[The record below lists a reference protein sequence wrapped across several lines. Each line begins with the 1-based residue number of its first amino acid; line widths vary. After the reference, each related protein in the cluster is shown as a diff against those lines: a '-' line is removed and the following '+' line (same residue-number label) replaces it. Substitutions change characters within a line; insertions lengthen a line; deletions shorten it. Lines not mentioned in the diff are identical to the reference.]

1 MCGSLPSP
9 VESVCLLQTQGL
21 AGLGDR
27 CTLAVKHGDRTRN
40 DRFCCFYCSF
50 SVPDVGLTLRTETP
64 AQCLCFCFFMLD
76 QGGAGV
82 QLPFLLLPAPYQSL
96 FSPPLSLTHP
106 LLCLL
111 SGFLP
116 SRFPLPILFPQP
128 HSQVFQAGFIFSI
141 VWPHSSWFC
150 SHFPQLVQIP
160 QCGLFFSYDP

>member
-64 AQCLCFCFFMLD
+64 VQYLCFCFFMLD
-76 QGGAGV
+76 QGGG
-82 QLPFLLLPAPYQSL
+82 QEFNFLFFCWPAPYQSL
-96 FSPPLSLTHP
+96 FSPPLPLPHP

-116 SRFPLPILFPQP
+116 SRLPLPILFPQP
-128 HSQVFQAGFIFSI
+128 HSQVFQAGFILSI
-141 VWPHSSWFC
+141 V
-150 SHFPQLVQIP
+150 
-160 QCGLFFSYDP
+160 